1 MIRNYKDRTI
11 NSLSL
16 EGYLYWYQ
24 LDRTLA
30 HNKHGVTRQDHPIL
44 PLKIF
49 ISKIIFDK

>member
-16 EGYLYWYQ
+16 EGYLY
-24 LDRTLA
+24 
-30 HNKHGVTRQDHPIL
+30 GVTRQDHPIL